1 MRRSL
6 WSLCI
11 LLALAVPVAGCG
23 SDNEAA
29 TAPATEASAPSTQP
43 AGPLDEFAARLRA
56 AGFEAQPS
64 SEWSKEGNA
73 EMQVDGV
80 EISYM
85 DDVVEAATEIQ
96 GLREIAANH
105 PQTTL
110 ADSHEKILMWIA
122 NPNGLTNKQ
131 RVAFARVSKIASK
144 LP

>member
-23 SDNEAA
+23 GGNEAT
-29 TAPATEASAPSTQP
+29 TAPAAEANAASAQP

-64 SEWSKEGNA
+64 SEWSKEGDA
-73 EMQVDGV
+73 EMQVAGI

-85 DDVVEAATEIQ
+85 DDLVEAATEIQ

-110 ADSHEKILMWIA
+110 ADSHDKILMWIA
-122 NPNGLTNKQ
+122 NQNGLTTQQ
-131 RVAFARVSKIASK
+131 RAIFAVVSKIASN